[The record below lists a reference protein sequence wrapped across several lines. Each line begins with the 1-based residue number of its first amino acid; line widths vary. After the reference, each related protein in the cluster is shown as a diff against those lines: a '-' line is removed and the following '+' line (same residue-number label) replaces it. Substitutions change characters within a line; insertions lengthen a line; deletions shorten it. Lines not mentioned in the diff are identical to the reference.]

1 MLWPPSQ
8 KMLKFAA
15 VCALATVVTTLAV
28 HVLPSLWADIDTFD
42 KRLTLPHNAVYMGR
56 LWVVLLHCVL
66 VVVSMF
72 GVAALKFR
80 DSPALVG
87 LGFLSFVVFAFSEIL
102 RTSLVLFA
110 LNRKWRI
117 GYSAAQDETTRAS
130 FRGTIE
136 AFSGIGDALFF
147 VFYAAFLLGILC
159 YGWALMGGRGFDG
172 KIGWLFL
179 LWTALG
185 VPALIDTFTGRESLG
200 PYFEWVGPFFQPAA
214 RALVGIWLWSKSNE
228 MAAATTNQQ
237 ENSPT

>member
-1 MLWPPSQ
+1 MSSPSSP

-15 VCALATVVTTLAV
+15 VCALATVITTLAV
-28 HVLPSLWADIDTFD
+28 HVLPWLWADIDTFD
-42 KRLTLPHNAVYMGR
+42 DRLTLPHNALYMGR

-80 DSPALVG
+80 DSPALIG
-87 LGFLSFVVFAFSEIL
+87 LGFLSFVIFAFSEML

-110 LNRKWRI
+110 LNRKWRV
-117 GYSAAQDETTRAS
+117 GYSEAQDETTRAS
-130 FRGTIE
+130 FRATIE

-147 VFYAAFLLGILC
+147 IFYVAFLLGILC
-159 YGWALMGGRGFDG
+159 YGCALMRDRGFDG

-179 LWTALG
+179 LWAALN
-185 VPALIDTFTGRESLG
+185 VPALIDTFIGRESFA
-200 PYFEWVGPFFQPAA
+200 PYFEWVGPFFQPIA

-228 MAAATTNQQ
+228 MAAAITTRRG
-237 ENSPT
+237 NSLT